1 LCSETRPNAKPE
13 NVSGQLKTT
22 HSKTMKST
30 VEDKLDRI
38 ANIWNY
44 FIWDYKFCSSK
55 IKFNEDVKT
64 NYFGDILG
72 YFKDTLDLVFTSEK
86 HSNYTDKF
94 SFTISFLQAIYI
106 QQDFVQ
112 EMLEIFK
119 TGIDKGAL
127 KNDPTYYLN
136 RDLGNELVGHPIRKL
151 EGNLI
156 SSTLFSYQANED
168 EIQYLR
174 YHKDNNFKFESKTYK
189 IADIQ
194 ERHREFLDNYFDKI
208 LLKLKSILEEYLLE
222 LEKLEKVIDKHDFKT
237 VLKLVE
243 LYFEA
248 IFKSDFVYDKSSLLK
263 IYDRRNEH
271 IRYQNFIDGFYNDL
285 RTAIRDKRKSVK
297 EIFERNKV
305 DKTTLESLSL
315 PQIDFAFTN
324 LDETFEIEK
333 PEQVTYQYEIGKI
346 ATKRNLPDF
355 EFFGGMLKSK
365 CQDNDLVFSELEH
378 MKHNISDEIE
388 YYTSLRLICTELKE
402 V

>member
-1 LCSETRPNAKPE
+1 M
-13 NVSGQLKTT
+13 KT
-22 HSKTMKST
+22 T

-38 ANIWNY
+38 ADIWNY
-44 FIWDYKFCSSK
+44 FIWDYKYCSNK

-72 YFKDTLDLVFTSEK
+72 YFKDTLDIVFTNTK

-127 KNDPTYYLN
+127 KKEPTYYIN
-136 RDLGNELVGHPIRKL
+136 RDLRNELVGHPIRKFKD
-151 EGNLI
+151 NLI

-174 YHKDNNFKFESKTYK
+174 YHKDNDFKFESKTYK
-189 IADIQ
+189 ILEIQ
-194 ERHREFLDNYFDKI
+194 ERHRHFLEKYFDVI
-208 LLKLKSILEEYLLE
+208 LLKLKLILEEYLSKLD
-222 LEKLEKVIDKHDFKT
+222 KLENVINKHDFKT

-248 IFKSDFVYDKSSLLK
+248 IFKSDFVYNKFSLSE

-271 IRYQNFIDGFYNDL
+271 IRYQNFINKFYNDL
-285 RTAIRDKRKSVK
+285 QTAIVDKRNSVK
-297 EIFERNKV
+297 DIFERKV
-305 DKTTLESLSL
+305 IDKTSLDSLSL
-315 PQIDFAFTN
+315 PPIEIVFASSYDTS
-324 LDETFEIEK
+324 EIGK
-333 PEQVTYQYEIGKI
+333 QQKVTYHYEIGKI
-346 ATKRNLPDF
+346 ATKRNLQDF

-365 CQDNDLVFSELEH
+365 CESNDLVLSELEH
-378 MKHNISDEIE
+378 MEHNITDEIE
-388 YYTSLRLICTELKE
+388 YYTSLRLICAELKE
-402 V
+402 E